1 MKVAETI
8 PDINENA
15 VLLEQFKLPDMMA
28 GLLETAINDAR
39 GLDRYR
45 YMPDSDHWYNT
56 SNRSSC
62 EVCLS
67 GSVIARSFRIP
78 PDRDMAPFMFSELT
92 MRKLEALDSMRCG
105 NWWHAFVCV
114 YDHYPNRFV
123 ESQILAL
130 KMPQQSDFHGWDD
143 FETHL
148 SSLQGFLPQ
157 LRAIDKTENLR
168 KTERITS

>member
-1 MKVAETI
+1 MNVAETI

-78 PDRDMAPFMFSELT
+78 PNRDCVPHMFSELT
-92 MRKLEALDSMRCG
+92 MRKLEALDSMRSG
-105 NWWHAFVCV
+105 HWWHAFVCV
-114 YDHYPNRFV
+114 YDHFPNRFV

-130 KMPQQSDFHGWDD
+130 KVPQQSDFQGWDE

-148 SSLQGFLPQ
+148 SSLQDFLPQ
-157 LRAIDKTENLR
+157 LRAIDKAENR
-168 KTERITS
+168 RITP